1 MFGEKLT
8 QVNTSNHYT
17 AQPLTPERVDALD
30 REKMI
35 AFYRE
40 RFANAADFTFFM
52 VGAFKVDEVAAAAG
66 AVCRIA
72 AVDRQADLDLQGRR
86 AALPGRRR
94 SRRRSSWGASR
105 AARR

>member
-1 MFGEKLT
+1 MFGEKLS
-8 QVNTSNHYT
+8 QINTSNHYT

-52 VGAFKVDEVAAAAG
+52 VGAFKVDE
-66 AVCRIA
+66 
-72 AVDRQADLDLQGRR
+72 
-86 AALPGRRR
+86 ALPLLAQYVGSLPSTGKPTSSFKDVALHFPAATRAGEGRD
-94 SRRRSSWGASR
+94 WGASR